1 MPRKKKIMG
10 TGAVVSVLSKFVH
23 PSKEIR
29 DKYPV
34 RAPTHR
40 LEGCVVI
47 REAVK
52 TINRREQ
59 AAIIFTH
66 DDFPNAALYACG
78 RHLKIIEEA
87 DPEMAFNKEGER
99 SGSRQRTN
107 TEVGNDGKEEEV
119 MFSAEVVKMMD
130 SIRLGGDV
138 GDEELLNRRDEI
150 EIDDDRDPLPEN
162 LMPVV
167 EGAANECHFSE
178 VWGHDGLC
186 HRRVAAG
193 GRNVEPKLH
202 LDPGEQVGK
211 LELFET
217 LFMKNYIV
225 NVLLILINENIKGES
240 VTYGEFLMWLGLW
253 FLMATVVGPSRDAF
267 FSDKVCDEYSDA
279 PFRLTKYMSRKRFNQ
294 VLSAMRYTDKDPPS
308 YKDRFFEVRQ
318 MLDAWNYN
326 MTDVFEAGW
335 ATCLDESM
343 SPWTNKYTCPGFVW
357 IPRKPW
363 PYGNEYHTIC
373 CCTSGILFAQE
384 LVEGRDR
391 PKEKRKNFLSSREQL
406 LDYCC
411 VSARVSS
418 TWPRSSFSTVASV
431 S

>member
-1 MPRKKKIMG
+1 M
-10 TGAVVSVLSKFVH
+10 L
-23 PSKEIR
+23 
-29 DKYPV
+29 
-34 RAPTHR
+34 
-40 LEGCVVI
+40 
-47 REAVK
+47 
-52 TINRREQ
+52 
-59 AAIIFTH
+59 
-66 DDFPNAALYACG
+66 
-78 RHLKIIEEA
+78 
-87 DPEMAFNKEGER
+87 
-99 SGSRQRTN
+99 
-107 TEVGNDGKEEEV
+107 
-119 MFSAEVVKMMD
+119 
-130 SIRLGGDV
+130 
-138 GDEELLNRRDEI
+138 
-150 EIDDDRDPLPEN
+150 
-162 LMPVV
+162 
-167 EGAANECHFSE
+167 
-178 VWGHDGLC
+178 
-186 HRRVAAG
+186 
-193 GRNVEPKLH
+193 
-202 LDPGEQVGK
+202 
-211 LELFET
+211 
-217 LFMKNYIV
+217 
-225 NVLLILINENIKGES
+225 
-240 VTYGEFLMWLGLW
+240 
-253 FLMATVVGPSRDAF
+253 F